1 MEIKVTYE
9 EGPTKVTI
17 SGSDGSTV
25 RSELIE
31 FIEILN
37 RHAEMEEDVPDTEG
51 TNPPTAYEKRSSDL
65 LDGEIKVS
73 SSGKISPSGEKLS
86 GEESD
91 PQISV
96 EPHHWD
102 GEPMRP
108 ALCSVYETNIGLSPR
123 IIVCPDNGTPI
134 IRFETL
140 KEETAVLGERIQ
152 RQQTLAATALVDIW
166 RTIYDA
172 DSVFVD
178 DLQRALRASGFD
190 PLSPSEITSLPDDSV
205 SLLRQKR
212 VNISITEIGRD
223 IAQEVIQDIAAADPK
238 PLSSSSSDS

>member
-9 EGPTKVTI
+9 EGPITVTI
-17 SGSDGSTV
+17 SGSEGSTV

-31 FIEILN
+31 FIEILDQ
-37 RHAEMEEDVPDTEG
+37 HAEMEEDVPDTEE
-51 TNPPTAYEKRSSDL
+51 TNPTTAYEKRGSDL
-65 LDGEIKVS
+65 LDGDIEVS
-73 SSGKISPSGEKLS
+73 SSGKISSSGEKLS

-91 PQISV
+91 SQISL
-96 EPHHWD
+96 EPQHWD

-123 IIVCPDNGTPI
+123 IIVCQDNDTPI
-134 IRFETL
+134 IRFEAL
-140 KEETAVLGERIQ
+140 KKENAVLGEGIQ

-190 PLSPSEITSLPDDSV
+190 PLSSDEITSLPDDSAL
-205 SLLRQKR
+205 LLRQNR
-212 VNISITEIGRD
+212 GNISITEIGRD
-223 IAQEVIQDIAAADPK
+223 IAQEVIQDIAAADTK
-238 PLSSSSSDS
+238 PLSSPSSDS